1 MSGLPLTD
9 KAIVRPE
16 RARDRARIEELLDAS
31 FGKDRHKKTAYRF
44 REGVDAVPEL
54 SYVVECAVVVAPIG
68 AEQSRIDGTLSP
80 ERLCAEPERGEQ
92 SEWQKSTGA
101 VAPIGAE
108 QSHNIVSAT
117 IRYWP
122 VLLPDDTAS
131 LLLGPIAVAT
141 EFQSEGIGANL
152 MTFSLGQAKAL
163 GYASCLLVGDAPYYV
178 RFGFTRDVTLGLD
191 MPGWVDMNRF
201 LGLEWVENSLK
212 NQKGMLR
219 KWPRGRALPHYQ
231 RQTTGN
237 STRG

>member
-16 RARDRARIEELLDAS
+16 RAKDRARIEELLDAS

-54 SYVVECAVVVAPIG
+54 SYVVEYQNKP
-68 AEQSRIDGTLSP
+68 D
-80 ERLCAEPERGEQ
+80 
-92 SEWQKSTGA
+92 
-101 VAPIGAE
+101 
-108 QSHNIVSAT
+108 VSAT

-131 LLLGPIAVAT
+131 LLLGPIAVAA

-152 MTFSLGQAKAL
+152 MTFSLGQARAL

-201 LGLEWVENSLK
+201 LGLEWAENSLK

-219 KWPRGRALPHYQ
+219 KWPRGRALPHYL